1 MMQRIINRRI
11 IVVMLAAAP
20 LAGCSGSKAE
30 TKDPEPA
37 PVLIGPENLFVAE
50 NRQLQNGPQLS
61 GSLVPERVATMRAEM
76 AGTVRRLLV
85 EEGQRVTEGQLLGQI
100 SDEGVRD
107 AVQSAQSGV
116 RTATEAFQVAK
127 RNAERSEKLA
137 KAGAVAERDLEQ
149 ARWTAT
155 NAEGA
160 LADAK
165 TRLASAEKAWSNTQL
180 SAPFNG
186 VVSERQVNP
195 GDVVQAGNP
204 MLTIVDPS
212 SLRLEAQV
220 PVSALGSIQIGTLV
234 PFTIDGFGGDYIEG
248 KITRIN
254 PSVDP
259 TTRQVRITVALP
271 NKGGRLVAGLY
282 AQGRAAVE
290 TKHAVVVPTA
300 AIDRRGIRPVVTT
313 IKNGAAQPVEVSLG
327 IEDPVLDRVEITSGV
342 AAGDTVITGS
352 ARGIQKGTRVR
363 PAAAAERD
371 AASR

>member
-1 MMQRIINRRI
+1 MMQRMTTRRI
-11 IVVMLAAAP
+11 IALVLAAAP
-20 LAGCSGSKAE
+20 LVACGGTKAE
-30 TKDPEPA
+30 TKDPEAA

-50 NRQLQNGPQLS
+50 TRQLQNGPQLS
-61 GSLVPERVATMRAEM
+61 GSLVPERLATLRAEL
-76 AGTVRRLLV
+76 AGTVRKVLV
-85 EEGQRVTEGQLLGQI
+85 EEGQRVTSGQLVGQI

-127 RNAERSEKLA
+127 RNADRSEKLA
-137 KAGAVAERDLEQ
+137 RAGAVADRDLEQ
-149 ARWTAT
+149 ARWTVT

-165 TRLASAEKAWSNTQL
+165 TRLATAEKAWANTQL
-180 SAPFNG
+180 IAPFTG
-186 VVSERQVNP
+186 VVSERPVNP
-195 GDVVQAGNP
+195 GDVVQLGNP
-204 MLTIVDPS
+204 ILTIVDPS

-220 PVSALGSIQIGTLV
+220 PVTALGSIQIGTPV
-234 PFTIDGFGGDYIEG
+234 PFTIDGFGTDQIEG
-248 KITRIN
+248 KISRIN
-254 PSVDP
+254 PAVDP
-259 TTRQVRITVALP
+259 TTRQVRVTVVLP
-271 NKGGRLVAGLY
+271 NRGGKLVAGLF

-290 TKHAVVVPTA
+290 TKSAVVVPAA

-313 IKNGAAQPVEVSLG
+313 IKNGTAQPVEVALG
-327 IEDPVLDRVEITSGV
+327 IEDPVLDRIEVIKGV

-352 ARGIQKGTRVR
+352 ARGIQKGTKVR